1 MSTATL
7 EEGTA
12 APRRSPSTRSRNDAR
27 TRSSEPAL
35 GLVVTDVARDT
46 LDGLRAV
53 VPAALLRPTIAVDY
67 VFDLVEQAV
76 SIGRRT
82 SREVASIVEAAIE
95 AAETRAA
102 A

>member
-1 MSTATL
+1 MSTAAL

-12 APRRSPSTRSRNDAR
+12 APRRTPSTRRNDAR
-27 TRSSEPAL
+27 NRSSEPAL
-35 GLVVTDVARDT
+35 GLVVTDFTRDT
-46 LDGLRAV
+46 IDGLRAV
-53 VPAALLRPTIAVDY
+53 IPAAVLRPTIAVDY

-76 SIGRRT
+76 QVGRRT

-95 AAETRAA
+95 AAENRAA